1 MSNAD
6 ALVAIVLLAVFLGGI
21 AAGVILIVSA
31 ASRREDSFYSLD
43 GEPPDAVCRG
53 VRRLTGTW
61 VLGAGFRPASQ
72 ATPNRKAAPN
82 QQATPNQE
90 ADADEDK
97 DPPARWQ
104 GARR

>member
-61 VLGAGFRPASQ
+61 VLGAGFRPAPQ
-72 ATPNRKAAPN
+72 ATPNRKA
-82 QQATPNQE
+82 TPIR
-90 ADADEDK
+90 DADDDK